1 MQLVHAAVGDFDAVF
16 HDDDAVGVAVEF
28 GEGVGAEEDGGAAS
42 VEFAHDFV
50 KHLARG
56 GVEACGGFVKQQYF
70 GFAQQ
75 RLGEGEALAHAFGV
89 GADAAAG
96 GLGNAD
102 ALEEFV
108 VFGERLFFEFGVEV
122 EGFDAAEGRVQG
134 DGFGQ
139 IADLAAQ
146 LRARF
151 AAGAFAQQHDFA
163 LGGGNQPEY
172 QFDERGFACAVV
184 SGKTDTFACLQD

>member
-1 MQLVHAAVGDFDAVF
+1 MLTVRGSPLWTCSSSMLPSATLTPFF

-108 VFGERLFFEFGVEV
+108 VL
-122 EGFDAAEGRVQG
+122 
-134 DGFGQ
+134 
-139 IADLAAQ
+139 
-146 LRARF
+146 
-151 AAGAFAQQHDFA
+151 
-163 LGGGNQPEY
+163 
-172 QFDERGFACAVV
+172 V
-184 SGKTDTFACLQD
+184 SGCFLSLA